1 MAVKVPTKYGL
12 SSYSSA
18 KWLTVTYQ
26 GNTTL
31 RNFKSDS
38 EVKESEFNS
47 AITQL
52 QSADREIRTALGEQL
67 TILQNITPSLT
78 KQENGLYFCFGY
90 IATTSSALALIID
103 CNKAIPSDYEIDI
116 ENTVVRTLA
125 IRLINGKYVENNSAY
140 PVPDSETVSQN
151 FTITADGKSIRII
164 LTKLNDAVW
173 TDGTNTVTDKTP
185 VTGSLRMDLQFKK
198 VESGG

>member
-1 MAVKVPTKYGL
+1 MAVKVPTKYSL

-18 KWLTVTYQ
+18 NWLTVTYQ
-26 GNTTL
+26 GNTNL
-31 RNFKSDS
+31 RSFKSDS

-47 AITQL
+47 AIIQL

-67 TILQNITPSLT
+67 TILQDITPSLT

-103 CNKAIPSDYEIDI
+103 CNKAIPSDYEIDT

-125 IRLINGKYVENNSAY
+125 IRLINGKYIENNSAY
-140 PVPDSETVSQN
+140 PVPDTVTQN
-151 FTITADGKSIRII
+151 FTITSDGKSIRII
-164 LTKLNDAVW
+164 LTQPENAVW
-173 TDGTNTVTDKTP
+173 TDGINTVTDKTP